1 MAVAGRQVPSYDETS
16 PLNPHSSAA
25 MKTLLPR
32 TFGFA
37 APAAFAAFAA
47 FGALGLHAPAVAEE
61 SFPSRPITIV
71 VPFPPGGGGDVQT
84 RLVAQKLS
92 EKLGQSVIVDNK
104 PGAGTAIGAGF
115 VANAKPDGYTLL
127 MSSASTFTLNPAIRK
142 SLPYDPVKSFEPLG
156 IISRVGLVLLAN
168 PKVPVNN
175 LAELAALAKAAPDK
189 YSYASFGAGTSSH
202 FAAEMALQAMGIRLM
217 HVPYKGSGPA
227 MTDLI
232 GGQVPFSFDTVTA
245 ALPQVKAGKV
255 KAIAITTAKR
265 SPLMPEVPTFAE
277 SGYPS
282 AVLDTWGMMAA
293 PRGLPPAVHAT
304 LEKALAESMA
314 DPAVR
319 KGFAEQGVEAG
330 FVDSAKAAA
339 QLEAELPLMRAI
351 AQRANIQPE

>member
-1 MAVAGRQVPSYDETS
+1 MHTPLLRTLGLVALGAF
-16 PLNPHSSAA
+16 SA
-25 MKTLLPR
+25 L
-32 TFGFA
+32 GI
-37 APAAFAAFAA
+37 PAA
-47 FGALGLHAPAVAEE
+47 ALAED

-84 RLVAQKLS
+84 RLVAQKMG
-92 EKLGQSVIVDNK
+92 EKLGQTVIVDNK
-104 PGAGTAIGAGF
+104 PGAGTAIGAAF

-127 MSSASTFTLNPAIRK
+127 MSSASTYTLNPAIRK
-142 SLPYDPVKSFEPLG
+142 SLPYDPIKSFEPIG

-175 LAELAALAKAAPDK
+175 LKELVATAKGAPDK

-202 FAAEMALQAMGIRLM
+202 FAAEMALQAMGIHLM

-245 ALPQVKAGKV
+245 ALPQIKAGKV

-265 SPLMPEVPTFAE
+265 SPLLPEVPTFAE
-277 SGYPS
+277 SGYPA
-282 AVLDTWGMMAA
+282 AVLDSWGMVAA
-293 PRGLPPAVHAT
+293 PRGLPPAVHAK
-304 LEKALAESMA
+304 LEKALADSIA

-319 KGFAEQGVEAG
+319 KGFAEQGVEAS

-339 QLEAELPLMRAI
+339 QLEAELPLMRAV
-351 AQRANIQPE
+351 AVRANIQPE

>member
-1 MAVAGRQVPSYDETS
+1 MHTLFLRTLG
-16 PLNPHSSAA
+16 LAA
-25 MKTLLPR
+25 L
-32 TFGFA
+32 GV
-37 APAAFAAFAA
+37 
-47 FGALGLHAPAVAEE
+47 LGLHATALAEDAY
-61 SFPSRPITIV
+61 PSRPITIV

-84 RLVAQKLS
+84 RLLAQKLG

-104 PGAGTAIGAGF
+104 PGAGTAIGAAF

-127 MSSASTFTLNPAIRK
+127 MSSASTYTLNPAIRK
-142 SLPYDPVKSFEPLG
+142 SLPYDPIKSFEPLG

-175 LAELAALAKAAPDK
+175 LKELVAAAKPAPEK
-189 YSYASFGAGTSSH
+189 YTYASFGSGTSSH
-202 FAAEMALQAMGIRLM
+202 FAAEMALQAMGIRLL

-245 ALPQVKAGKV
+245 ALPQIKAGKV

-265 SPLMPEVPTFAE
+265 SPLLPDVPTFAE

-282 AVLDTWGMMAA
+282 AVLDSWGMVVA
-293 PRGLPPAVHAT
+293 PRGLPPAVHAK
-304 LEKALAESMA
+304 LEKALADSIA

-319 KGFAEQGVEAG
+319 KGFAEQGVEAS
-330 FVDSAKAAA
+330 FLDSAKAAA

-351 AQRANIQPE
+351 AVRANIQPE